1 MKDSRDK
8 EIMEGLGMPN
18 SQSLLSALQQVANEV
33 AQQVHSDY
41 EENNKKLKIDQAKRC
56 KYDKNCARQESSG
69 CSQECDDYP
78 PVG

>member
-41 EENNKKLKIDQAKRC
+41 EENNKNMQPTSLLLWLMFGIFT
-56 KYDKNCARQESSG
+56 
-69 CSQECDDYP
+69 
-78 PVG
+78 